1 MAYVL
6 SILEISCGTSQ
17 KCVKLRFIFGT
28 LLRKRKAIRLKSVFL
43 QGIA

>member
-17 KCVKLRFIFGT
+17 KVCQIT
-28 LLRKRKAIRLKSVFL
+28 LHFWDFAQKTKGYSSKNPYFCKE
-43 QGIA
+43 